1 MERNNTREKEGTFSE
16 YKTAFALA
24 FVFILFGAIMI
35 LFANYIINDAS
46 IERSYGD
53 LDDEG
58 YKNARETSLLMA
70 TFGIFVIIIGGIVL
84 AIKTFY
90 LALDPD
96 LIESENVRAGLLVF
110 VGLIL
115 AFVVIRGGSQYVYYF
130 F

>member
-1 MERNNTREKEGTFSE
+1 MREKEGTFSE
-16 YKTAFALA
+16 YKTAFTAAFAL
-24 FVFILFGAIMI
+24 LLLGAIMI
-35 LFANYIINDAS
+35 LIANYIINDAS

-53 LDDEG
+53 LDDAG
-58 YKNARETSLLMA
+58 YKNARENSLLMA
-70 TFGIFVIIIGGIVL
+70 TFGSLIIIIGGIVL

-90 LALDPD
+90 LALESD

-115 AFVVIRGGSQYVYYF
+115 AFVAIRGGSFYVYYF

>member
-1 MERNNTREKEGTFSE
+1 LREKEGTFSE
-16 YKTAFALA
+16 YKTAFTVAFALL
-24 FVFILFGAIMI
+24 LFGAIMI
-35 LFANYIINDAS
+35 LFANYIISDAS

-58 YKNARETSLLMA
+58 YKNARETSLVMA
-70 TFGIFVIIIGGIVL
+70 TFGSFIIIIGGIVL

-90 LALDPD
+90 LGLDPH

-115 AFVVIRGGSQYVYYF
+115 AFVAIQGGSMYVYYF

>member
-1 MERNNTREKEGTFSE
+1 MREKEGTFSE
-16 YKTAFALA
+16 YKTAFTAA
-24 FVFILFGAIMI
+24 FTLLLLGAIMI
-35 LFANYIINDAS
+35 LIANYIINDAN

-53 LDDEG
+53 LDDAG

-70 TFGIFVIIIGGIVL
+70 TFGSLIIIIGGILL

-90 LALDPD
+90 LALESD

-115 AFVVIRGGSQYVYYF
+115 AFVAIRGGSFYVYYF